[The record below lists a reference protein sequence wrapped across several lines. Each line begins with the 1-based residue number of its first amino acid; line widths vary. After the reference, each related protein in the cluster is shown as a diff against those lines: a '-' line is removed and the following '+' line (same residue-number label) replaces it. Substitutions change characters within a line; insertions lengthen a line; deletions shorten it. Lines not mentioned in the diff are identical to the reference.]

1 MVFVTSNIPWCL
13 LDNEYFIKA
22 LDMLRPGHPRLTS
35 KNASTNVLSK
45 LISETNY
52 SSLSVLQNAK
62 YITFTSD
69 GLSDKTKK
77 SISNWIIHECSILSQ
92 IVQAILCCT

>member
-35 KNASTNVLSK
+35 KNASTDLKKILKSFINIVLLDQMSFHF
-45 LISETNY
+45 
-52 SSLSVLQNAK
+52 V
-62 YITFTSD
+62 
-69 GLSDKTKK
+69 
-77 SISNWIIHECSILSQ
+77 IIKQKEK
-92 IVQAILCCT
+92 AAM